1 MDYYYKAPTAELRP
15 RAVVTASIS
24 WETAA
29 GTFIT
34 SSSEKLTYP
43 PLTDNGDRVG
53 QSLQTHVWMTVTG
66 TEIPSYTCTTSFQF
80 SATDDTDYTYAV
92 NSLTY
97 TSTSDVTPVWRKFV
111 MHM

>member
-29 GTFIT
+29 GTFISDNST
-34 SSSEKLTYP
+34 DLTV
-43 PLTDNGDRVG
+43 LIDGERVTVG
-53 QSLQTHVWMTVTG
+53 KSLQTDVWLTVTG
-66 TEIPSYTCTTSFQF
+66 TEIPSYNCTTSFQF
-80 SATDDTDYTYAV
+80 SATDNTRYTYAV

>member
-1 MDYYYKAPTAELRP
+1 MDYYYKAPTAALRP
-15 RAVVTASIS
+15 GAVVTASIS

-34 SSSEKLTYP
+34 DSSIDLTP
-43 PLTDNGDRVG
+43 NGDRVG
-53 QSLQTHVWMTVTG
+53 QSLQTDVWMTVTG
-66 TEIPSYTCTTSFQF
+66 TEIPSYKCTTSFQF

-97 TSTSDVTPVWRKFV
+97 DCISSPTPVWRKFLI
-111 MHM
+111 HM